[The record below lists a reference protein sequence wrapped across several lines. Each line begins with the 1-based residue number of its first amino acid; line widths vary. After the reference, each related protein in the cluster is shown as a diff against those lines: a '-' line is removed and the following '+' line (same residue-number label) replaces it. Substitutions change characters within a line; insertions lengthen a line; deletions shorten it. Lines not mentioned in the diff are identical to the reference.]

1 MFVSQLII
9 TPLLVLEA
17 WLYLCYVRHQQ
28 ASVVGAFDYAV
39 IGVAV
44 LACIACLPLVAAH
57 DSGANDRIWRPV
69 LSVLTSF
76 HVFPLVL
83 LTGLWI
89 RSNTQLAQR
98 ARDQHLQR

>member
-9 TPLLVLEA
+9 APLLVLEA

-28 ASVVGAFDYAV
+28 ASVVVAFDYVV
-39 IGVAV
+39 IGLAV
-44 LACIACLPLVAAH
+44 LACLACLPFVAAQ
-57 DSGANDRIWRPV
+57 DSGANDRIWHPV

-76 HVFPLVL
+76 HIFPLVL

-89 RSNTQLAQR
+89 RSNTQHAR
-98 ARDQHLQR
+98 GARDQHLQR